1 MTSATGAEQT
11 VDASGVGA
19 RLWAAA
25 RRTLT
30 SMVMLAAFLA
40 VLLAVAWSRTR
51 ANLRAQL
58 GLLGRD
64 MLVQQMLEQ
73 QKEDGALD
81 DDDRVLVLNGQPLQ
95 IGVGVEDRSL
105 DAIQAEHPGDC
116 LPGGDGSVACLSDV
130 GAGGFAAML
139 RGDFSGLEHLEY
151 RLYEAKEDGRSFFFR
166 LKPAEG
172 FDPRAMLP
180 SRDHDVPGP
189 EHADVPRPPD
199 SVRVLSAYERGRPY
213 LMSMFL
219 DRVGRSRES
228 LTQWYRDR
236 MSREQWTELP
246 LEQVARE
253 RDLHPSTPA
262 PLWFHR
268 RGRTDQFV
276 VLTFKEAEEGER
288 PGTITTILE
297 AQ

>member
-1 MTSATGAEQT
+1 MTSPRDEQ
-11 VDASGVGA
+11 ASA
-19 RLWAAA
+19 RPGLRPGLRAAA
-25 RRTLT
+25 RRAVTTLL
-30 SMVMLAAFLA
+30 MLAAFLGI
-40 VLLAVAWSRTR
+40 LLAVAWSRTR

-81 DDDRVLVLNGQPLQ
+81 DDDRVLVLNGQPLR
-95 IGVGVEDRSL
+95 IGVGVEDKSL
-105 DAIQAEHPGDC
+105 DEIQEENPGDC
-116 LPGGDGSVACLSDV
+116 LPGAEGSVACLSDV

-139 RGDFSGLEHLEY
+139 RGDFSGLERLEY
-151 RLYEAKEDGRSFFFR
+151 RLYQGTEDGRSFFFR

-180 SRDHDVPGP
+180 SGDRDVEGP
-189 EHADVPRPPD
+189 EHADVPRPPN

-219 DRVGRSRES
+219 NREGRSRAS
-228 LTQWYRDR
+228 LEQWYRER
-236 MSREQWTELP
+236 MSREHWNELP
-246 LEQVARE
+246 LEEVARE
-253 RDLHPSTPA
+253 HGLHPRGPA

-268 RGRTDQFV
+268 PGRTDKFV
-276 VLTFKEAEEGER
+276 VITFWEANDDER
-288 PGTITTILE
+288 PRTMTTILE